1 MNSCTYTPPKFPCV
15 NCDRPIPWDRRV
27 KLFCSDLCKNESDYV
42 RYYRRCI
49 QDGRIKQPD
58 IQEALHIK
66 FVFLVSGG
74 YPRDERVISLEIR
87 ERVIALYKGRCAICG
102 RPGSDI
108 DHVLGSDNDI
118 SNLQLLCRECHNKKT
133 VAGFI
138 KIPPDDPRYTVVV
151 QKRVELE
158 TRIYALTPKR
168 PCDNQLD
175 WPTISKRIRNERK
188 LIFFESLVPI
198 VNDLVE
204 KDLSLRRIAEV
215 LNANSVRTYS
225 GHGWWDRHMMTGIL
239 HLMKKRAK

>member
-1 MNSCTYTPPKFPCV
+1 MHSGQQNRAARYTGGSTHQIRVSSF
-15 NCDRPIPWDRRV
+15 RRLS
-27 KLFCSDLCKNESDYV
+27 KGRESD
-42 RYYRRCI
+42 
-49 QDGRIKQPD
+49 
-58 IQEALHIK
+58 
-66 FVFLVSGG
+66 FSGNKG
-74 YPRDERVISLEIR
+74 TLL
-87 ERVIALYKGRCAICG
+87 ALYKGRCAICG

-138 KIPPDDPRYTVVV
+138 QIPPDDPRYTVVV

-158 TRIYALTPKR
+158 KRINVLTPKR

-188 LIFFESLVPI
+188 LIFFKSLVPI

-204 KDLSLRRIAEV
+204 KDLILRRIAEV
-215 LNANSVRTYS
+215 LNANSVPTYS
-225 GHGWWDRHMMTGIL
+225 GHGQWDRHMMAGFM